1 MRTTFLPKKTKQ
13 LFSNPHSYLCFCTS
27 VLSLSSDCTTPP
39 FSEKKTAIIRNR
51 TRLINKIRK
60 KQTPGVPLSISV
72 CQTKTMTRF
81 GISLNST
88 KISEPIEEMSSSV
101 NSDSVGPGSS
111 CASVTSARRRRKN
124 TKTLRLMDALQKD
137 QDIRCSGMGSVDSGP
152 FHRSASFARSSE
164 SSLSADSSLSMG
176 RFGALPEDFED
187 GSIILPPRCQRGD
200 LSDSDQLFLEGLL
213 VFAPDR
219 VDALQDLMNPRAI
232 PFVVFDKPAF

>member
-1 MRTTFLPKKTKQ
+1 MNIEAVRTTFSPTK
-13 LFSNPHSYLCFCTS
+13 NSYFPIRTCLCAFVHRS
-27 VLSLSSDCTTPP
+27 
-39 FSEKKTAIIRNR
+39 
-51 TRLINKIRK
+51 RLINKIGK
-60 KQTPGVPLSISV
+60 KQTPDVPLSISV
-72 CQTKTMTRF
+72 CQTKTTNQF
-81 GISLNST
+81 GIRLNNT
-88 KISEPIEEMSSSV
+88 KISDPIEAMNSSV

-111 CASVTSARRRRKN
+111 CASASSARRRRKN

-176 RFGALPEDFED
+176 RFGALPEHLED
-187 GSIILPPRCQRGD
+187 GPIILPPPCQRRD

-219 VDALQDLMNPRAI
+219 VDALQDLMNPSAI
-232 PFVVFDKPAF
+232 PFVVFDKPAS